1 MLCPRSSKHVSAW
14 PLPVSEVGGYRR
26 GLFRRHLVQELP
38 LAVLA
43 SSLALNRPYAKGAVI
58 RGCGP
63 SGDDCVTQAVLL
75 PG

>member
-26 GLFRRHLVQELP
+26 GLFRRHPVQELP

-58 RGCGP
+58 PGF
-63 SGDDCVTQAVLL
+63 AVLREMTV
-75 PG
+75 